1 MPDFIYFFIFDIS
14 IYLSFAK
21 VETLLAQELFYGP
34 FMAVFVGDA
43 PTRTGRIND

>member
-1 MPDFIYFFIFDIS
+1 MLFISLFLTFN

-21 VETLLAQELFYGP
+21 VETLLAQDLFYAP
-34 FMAVFVGDA
+34 FMAVFVGGA